1 VVSNLQQHHISNSK
15 KGRFERSG
23 LFYHS
28 PINPMHPKQPGSDYL
43 CTMSD
48 VIVNKV
54 AQSGLITLNL
64 EDYFP
69 QGEMVTFDLKDYLF
83 MGLILKEKDFR
94 EALKA
99 LDWSQYSGKK
109 VASTCT
115 ADAIIPLWAY
125 MLVTT
130 YLQPVAN
137 AVYVGTAEE
146 MHKHLFLK
154 NIAAIDATTFTDKR
168 IVVKGCGDI
177 PVGAFAY
184 AELTRH
190 LLPYVK
196 SIMYGEPCSTVP
208 VYKKSAGPLSPP

>member
-1 VVSNLQQHHISNSK
+1 
-15 KGRFERSG
+15 
-23 LFYHS
+23 
-28 PINPMHPKQPGSDYL
+28 
-43 CTMSD
+43 MSEA
-48 VIVNKV
+48 IVNKV

-64 EDYFP
+64 EDYLP
-69 QGEMVTFDLKDYLF
+69 TGEMQAFDLKDYLF

-99 LDWSQYSGKK
+99 LDWSQYRGKN
-109 VASTCT
+109 VAITCT

-137 AVYVGTAEE
+137 NIYVGTAEE

-154 NIAAIDATTFTDKR
+154 NIAAVKAETFADKR

-184 AELTRH
+184 AELTKH
-190 LLPYVK
+190 LLPHVK

-208 VYKKSAGPLSPP
+208 VYKKGPQSPKGEI